1 LNAAL
6 NKLYFEDEPI
16 ELANDDPDFTFD
28 ESIFDD
34 AATEILQNGGYTPE
48 MLTKGA
54 CNSLVRETFKVLGGG
69 ALHGLGKEP
78 DPEMASALRENA
90 FVFSGFKIHN
100 QLGEVTNAFKYM
112 PELTDDKGNI
122 RPFHEISKEV
132 DRILADHK
140 IRGINARYNQAY
152 LRAEYNQAVQSAQ
165 MAAKYHDALSRKDYI
180 NLQYRTANDERV
192 RSEHRKLH
200 GVTLPVDDPFWND
213 YTPPLGWNCRCTIA
227 EVLKDDYPVSDSTRA
242 TSTAE
247 HITSAPK
254 DKIFRFN
261 PAKTLKVFPDKH
273 PYFKA
278 GGGVEKVVKKAHRI
292 VKMMEESNVYGNL
305 SENEKIAIAA
315 NNVEIEDKL
324 SIQKGKVMKIDDAD
338 EQKAN
343 PKYGTDKTY
352 SINCQVCTGAY
363 LLRRRGFNVEA
374 GSANDYLSKGDHW
387 YEKWKNADGSA
398 PKISRM
404 NDWLK
409 QKKYKTMT
417 SKRLLEFLQDECKEN
432 GVYEISVGWV
442 QKVGGGGHVTIIEK
456 NDDGLWRVEPQKAL
470 KDKKMKLTETN
481 MGSLQYIAS
490 KLHNCRGVIRIDNK
504 IFNTDYIE
512 SINKSND

>member
-1 LNAAL
+1 MNAAL
-6 NKLYFEDEPI
+6 NKLYFEDEPT

-34 AATEILQNGGYTPE
+34 AATEILQNGGYTPD

-100 QLGEVTNAFKYM
+100 ELGEVTNAFKYM

-132 DRILADHK
+132 DRILADHS
-140 IRGINARYNQAY
+140 IRGIDARYNHAY

-247 HITSAPK
+247 RITSAPK

-261 PAKTLKVFPDKH
+261 PAKENRVFPRQH
-273 PYFKA
+273 PYFPKGCGDCKFKKLIFDSEKA
-278 GGGVEKVVKKAHRI
+278 ICKACASISKDKIKWSRDAARNHYQKIIGNNDFIEWNINNGEVDILTITYQDIKTVTGKPHDYPYARNMAVYYLKKLLTSGEA
-292 VKMMEESNVYGNL
+292 KYLGNTPDI
-305 SENEKIAIAA
+305 KG
-315 NNVEIEDKL
+315 NNVKGHTEETIWHYYEIDFLKGHSYIVIKEV
-324 SIQKGKVMKIDDAD
+324 KGK
-338 EQKAN
+338 
-343 PKYGTDKTY
+343 KY
-352 SINCQVCTGAY
+352 I
-363 LLRRRGFNVEA
+363 
-374 GSANDYLSKGDHW
+374 HH
-387 YEKWKNADGSA
+387 
-398 PKISRM
+398 I
-404 NDWLK
+404 
-409 QKKYKTMT
+409 
-417 SKRLLEFLQDECKEN
+417 QDENHFNK
-432 GVYEISVGWV
+432 
-442 QKVGGGGHVTIIEK
+442 
-456 NDDGLWRVEPQKAL
+456 
-470 KDKKMKLTETN
+470 
-481 MGSLQYIAS
+481 
-490 KLHNCRGVIRIDNK
+490 NK
-504 IFNTDYIE
+504 IR
-512 SINKSND
+512 NKAS

>member
-6 NKLYFEDEPI
+6 NKLYFDDEPT
-16 ELANDDPDFTFD
+16 ELANGDPDFTFD

-100 QLGEVTNAFKYM
+100 ELGEVTNAFKYM

-247 HITSAPK
+247 RITSAPK

-261 PAKTLKVFPDKH
+261 PAKENRVFPRQH
-273 PYFKA
+273 PYLPK
-278 GGGVEKVVKKAHRI
+278 GCGDCNKGIGSK
-292 VKMMEESNVYGNL
+292 NLVYDPN
-305 SENEKIAIAA
+305 SVWCQACKAIALCKDGTLGEQRISPAERDKIYNKPINQQYDKIETA
-315 NNVEIEDKL
+315 NGSTIYQHKLTCTHDEDYIRVKNAASVFADNYYSVKINPEI
-324 SIQKGKVMKIDDAD
+324 
-338 EQKAN
+338 N
-343 PKYGTDKTY
+343 PKAQMGRQKIFPDMPETFKGNPDLTIKRVGYVDVKSPESPSKCVHWANFASSKQNAAVCLTDY
-352 SINCQVCTGAY
+352 
-363 LLRRRGFNVEA
+363 
-374 GSANDYLSKGDHW
+374 
-387 YEKWKNADGSA
+387 
-398 PKISRM
+398 RM
-404 NDWLK
+404 
-409 QKKYKTMT
+409 
-417 SKRLLEFLQDECKEN
+417 
-432 GVYEISVGWV
+432 
-442 QKVGGGGHVTIIEK
+442 TI
-456 NDDGLWRVEPQKAL
+456 
-470 KDKKMKLTETN
+470 TETQIEHKN
-481 MGSLQYIAS
+481 EEIWKSPLY
-490 KLHNCRGVIRIDNK
+490 KHDVIFWI
-504 IFNTDYIE
+504 
-512 SINKSND
+512 INGRLRKYERPK

>member
-1 LNAAL
+1 MNAAL
-6 NKLYFEDEPI
+6 NKLYFEDEPT
-16 ELANDDPDFTFD
+16 ELANGDPDFTFD

-69 ALHGLGKEP
+69 ALHGLDKEP

-100 QLGEVTNAFKYM
+100 ELGEVTNAFKYM

-140 IRGINARYNQAY
+140 IRGINARYNQTY

-192 RSEHRKLH
+192 RTEHQKLH

-247 HITSAPK
+247 RITSAPK

-261 PAKTLKVFPDKH
+261 PAKEKRVFPRQH
-273 PYFKA
+273 PYLPKGCGGCNKGIGSKNLAYNIKNPICQACIAIEECKA
-278 GGGVEKVVKKAHRI
+278 RELGQPDTKKWISNIAKQVSNGKICKTAITISKPQTELIEYAERNGIELGKPILRISDEKILHALRDAKTDRGAALTQK
-292 VKMMEESNVYGNL
+292 EL
-305 SENEKIAIAA
+305 SEIATILPQC
-315 NNVEIEDKL
+315 NIYYDPTHENFVYVYK
-324 SIQKGKVMKIDDAD
+324 
-338 EQKAN
+338 
-343 PKYGTDKTY
+343 KYGRTIKYVFQPNYKAKMDGEKE
-352 SINCQVCTGAY
+352 SAIHFLTGGKIEV
-363 LLRRRGFNVEA
+363 RNIPD
-374 GSANDYLSKGDHW
+374 NW
-387 YEKWKNADGSA
+387 IQIKN
-398 PKISRM
+398 
-404 NDWLK
+404 
-409 QKKYKTMT
+409 
-417 SKRLLEFLQDECKEN
+417 
-432 GVYEISVGWV
+432 
-442 QKVGGGGHVTIIEK
+442 
-456 NDDGLWRVEPQKAL
+456 
-470 KDKKMKLTETN
+470 
-481 MGSLQYIAS
+481 
-490 KLHNCRGVIRIDNK
+490 
-504 IFNTDYIE
+504 
-512 SINKSND
+512 SN

>member
-1 LNAAL
+1 MNAAL
-6 NKLYFEDEPI
+6 NKLYFENEPT

-100 QLGEVTNAFKYM
+100 ELGEVTNAFKYM

-247 HITSAPK
+247 RITSAPK

-261 PAKTLKVFPDKH
+261 PAKENRVFPRQH
-273 PYFKA
+273 PYLPK
-278 GGGVEKVVKKAHRI
+278 GCGDCNKGIGSK
-292 VKMMEESNVYGNL
+292 NL
-305 SENEKIAIAA
+305 AYDPNSVWCQACKAIAECERKMPIGTQKDSYKNILEYGKKNIIGKVSYTNKA
-315 NNVEIEDKL
+315 F
-324 SIQKGKVMKIDDAD
+324 KGKTAIFTRQSVAH
-338 EQKAN
+338 N
-343 PKYGTDKTY
+343 LGYGELFYAKVDVLNNIK
-352 SINCQVCTGAY
+352 
-363 LLRRRGFNVEA
+363 
-374 GSANDYLSKGDHW
+374 DYLSDIKNLQRVKIEHNEKGNIAAM
-387 YEKWKNADGSA
+387 YEATV
-398 PKISRM
+398 
-404 NDWLK
+404 
-409 QKKYKTMT
+409 KYKGNDTFGKNRDM
-417 SKRLLEFLQDECKEN
+417 LLQFKEF
-432 GVYEISVGWV
+432 V
-442 QKVGGGGHVTIIEK
+442 
-456 NDDGLWRVEPQKAL
+456 DGTL
-470 KDKKMKLTETN
+470 
-481 MGSLQYIAS
+481 
-490 KLHNCRGVIRIDNK
+490 
-504 IFNTDYIE
+504 IFYFIKF
-512 SINKSND
+512 I